1 MKQTA
6 AANEKIDP
14 LMRIQEEIKE
24 VERREQEYRQLISTV
39 TNISVNECENESL
52 STNDKDLLNGH
63 DENHNDSLQSMSPTP
78 PINGHSMMASND
90 ESNSSM
96 PSLALSVNSTK
107 EDDHHSD
114 DSGISA
120 SSSPVNGVSANI
132 KKINEANKVVTTP
145 STPLA
150 NREPRYIGPNCYNLT
165 PEPPQQKL
173 MTRTVSTPLLS
184 AIKAP
189 RQFTLSPAHKGV
201 MQRFIASRGK
211 LQMNNNNNSTQNK
224 IFLNGKN
231 AAAVLGIN
239 TPGTPPNTPMTPMSA
254 TIGGVTPDFNARNP
268 VAIIPTVTLSPPVVE
283 RDSEGRPIR
292 PGYVPVELKIQREL
306 QDLKSREHEL
316 KKIRKIR
323 QSTPDLLDSIDNENI
338 ETDDED
344 SDVEHCYGPG
354 KLRAAKSIGDMCD
367 AQNNNNSRS
376 VSPMPEYDK
385 QHQRSTAGSGNGG
398 MRPAVS
404 LAQLCDLDPQEAPSS
419 RGLIAQWENLIQQ
432 NA

>member
-1 MKQTA
+1 MRQT

-14 LMRIQEEIKE
+14 LMRIQQEIQE
-24 VERREQEYRQLISTV
+24 VERREQEYRRLISSVST
-39 TNISVNECENESL
+39 IAVNECD
-52 STNDKDLLNGH
+52 STDNGNTS
-63 DENHNDSLQSMSPTP
+63 DDNQNDSLHSLSPVP
-78 PINGHSMMASND
+78 PA
-90 ESNSSM
+90 NSSLGGSEDGNSNM

-107 EDDHHSD
+107 DDGHHSD

-132 KKINEANKVVTTP
+132 KKLNEASKLNAMP
-145 STPLA
+145 STPIA
-150 NREPRYIGPNCYNLT
+150 NREPRYIGPNCYNMT

-184 AIKAP
+184 AIKP
-189 RQFTLSPAHKGV
+189 PKQQFTMSPAHKGV

-211 LQMNNNNNSTQNK
+211 LQLGNSNANQIGANK
-224 IFLNGKN
+224 IFLNGNN
-231 AAAVLGIN
+231 AAAILGLN
-239 TPGTPPNTPMTPMSA
+239 SPLATPPNTPMTPASA
-254 TIGGVTPDFNARNP
+254 FLPHSVQPDFAIRSP
-268 VAIIPTVTLSPPVVE
+268 IIPSVTLSPPHIE

-292 PGYVPVELKIQREL
+292 PGYVPVEVKIQREL
-306 QDLKSREHEL
+306 QDLKSRESEL

-323 QSTPDLLDSIDNENI
+323 QSTPDLLDSIENELADS
-338 ETDDED
+338 DDED
-344 SDVEHCYGPG
+344 SEVEHCYGPG

-367 AQNNNNSRS
+367 AQNNNTDRISS
-376 VSPMPEYDK
+376 E
-385 QHQRSTAGSGNGG
+385 QHTRNGGG

-404 LAQLCDLDPQEAPSS
+404 LAQLCDVDPEEAPSS